1 MDFEKIK
8 LIRTY
13 VKKIIKFRKL
23 DEYSIM
29 TDDEFHNRMKTIF
42 PKFNKEY
49 SKVFETVTHNED
61 LGFLNLMF
69 KKLQDIDSEYSDRYE
84 ESNNLRP
91 IIKEIRKLL
100 SKKSNITKDDLVKY
114 IEKGNS
120 KFIEKYPV
128 IIDRLLDDEYKNLE
142 ADELLLE
149 QIKYNHEIV
158 IGNELAKKYIYPKIN
173 KK

>member
-1 MDFEKIK
+1 MDFDKIR

-23 DEYSIM
+23 DEYSSI
-29 TDDEFHNRMKTIF
+29 TDNEFHNRMKIIF

-69 KKLQDIDSEYSDRYE
+69 KKLEDIECEYSSRYD
-84 ESNNLRP
+84 ESNDLRP
-91 IIKEIRKLL
+91 IVKEIRKLL

-114 IEKGNS
+114 IENS
-120 KFIEKYPV
+120 NSNFIEKYPV
-128 IIDRLLDDEYKNLE
+128 IIDRLLDDEFKNLE

-173 KK
+173 K